1 MAQGDISEEILRA
14 IRRIVR
20 RISDHSRTMV
30 RDHGLTVPQLL
41 CMRAIDQLEQREQ
54 EITVARVSETVQ
66 LSAATVSRI
75 LERLVKASLVVRERG
90 TKDRRKVALSL
101 TKEGKAR
108 LERLPTPLQD
118 QFVRRLAELSED
130 QRRELLTQLRYVV
143 TMMEA
148 DHFDVEPVLSPDP
161 GPAQ

>member
-1 MAQGDISEEILRA
+1 MPHGDISEEILRA

-41 CMRAIDQLEQREQ
+41 CMRAIEQLDRSGQ

-75 LERLVKASLVVRERG
+75 LERLVRAGLVLRERG

-101 TKEGKAR
+101 TESGRAR

-118 QFVRRLAELSED
+118 QFVRRLAELPEA
-130 QRRELLTQLRYVV
+130 QRRELLTQLQCVV

-148 DHFDVEPVLSPDP
+148 DHFDVEPVLAPDP
-161 GPAQ
+161 DPPS

>member
-41 CMRAIDQLEQREQ
+41 CMRAIEQLERNDQ

-75 LERLVKASLVVRERG
+75 LERLVRAGLVLRERG

-101 TKEGKAR
+101 TDTGKSR

-118 QFVRRLAELSED
+118 QFVRRLAELQEE
-130 QRRELLTQLRYVV
+130 QRRELLTQLQCVV

-148 DHFDVEPVLSPDP
+148 EHFDVEPVLSPDP
-161 GPAQ
+161 DPAS

>member
-1 MAQGDISEEILRA
+1 
-14 IRRIVR
+14 
-20 RISDHSRTMV
+20 MV

-41 CMRAIDQLEQREQ
+41 CMRAIEQLEHGNHEV
-54 EITVARVSETVQ
+54 TVARVSETVQ

-75 LERLVKASLVVRERG
+75 LERLVRAGLVLRERG

-101 TKEGKAR
+101 TEQGKGR

-118 QFVRRLAELSED
+118 QFVRRLAELPDE
-130 QRRELLTQLRYVV
+130 QRRELLTQLQCVV

-148 DHFDVEPVLSPDP
+148 EHFDVEPVLSSDPDP
-161 GPAQ
+161 AS